1 MWNKTIFFDNLQFF
15 AKKKGA
21 GSTKNGRDSNPKYLG
36 IKRGDGQ
43 FVKAGSLIYLQRG
56 TKIHP
61 GKNVKRARND
71 ALFALIDGFV
81 SFGYLTRKKRFVSVL
96 NERKSIIKSDEV

>member
-1 MWNKTIFFDNLQFF
+1 MKIIKLRPNSKWLVNLQFF

-36 IKRGDGQ
+36 IKRSDGS
-43 FVKAGSLIYLQRG
+43 FVKNGELIYLQRG

-71 ALFALIDGFV
+71 ALFALTN
-81 SFGYLTRKKRFVSVL
+81 GYVYFHYLRGKKRAVSVKA
-96 NERKSIIKSDEV
+96 EEVK

>member
-1 MWNKTIFFDNLQFF
+1 MKNKKFHIDLQFF

-21 GSTKNGRDSNPKYLG
+21 GSSKNGRDSNPKFLG
-36 IKRGDGQ
+36 IKRSDGQ
-43 FVKAGSLIYLQRG
+43 FVRNGELIYLQRG

-71 ALFALIDGFV
+71 TLFALIDGFV
-81 SFGYLTRKKRFVSVL
+81 SFGYIKRNKRNVAVL
-96 NERKSIIKSDEV
+96 KIVNN